1 MINWKG
7 SGRKRSQGNQGST
20 VEEILG
26 SKILK
31 TIRTVHANEI
41 IKPQTT

>member
-1 MINWKG
+1 MINRKG

-20 VEEILG
+20 LAERLG

-31 TIRTVHANEI
+31 TIRIVHTKEV
-41 IKPQTT
+41 IKPHTT